1 MMFSQYSVATVFM
14 LVTAITATLDP
25 ATSNTNGSY
34 PSAPSCSPIKTSK
47 AIQAAECSHNTR
59 TSKQTF
65 AVFTQDHQ
73 YDGNHGWPY
82 GTCEAYNCAPGS
94 AMKAKAGT
102 WTFFWDAAGVKGE
115 ESGDGAGCIKSPKD
129 STCGCENSDGTF
141 ALQGNQLQVVELGV
155 AIRGCWQTAHSYLIR
170 LYIVPKRRKDES
182 YPA

>member
-1 MMFSQYSVATVFM
+1 MMMFSQYSVATVFM

-141 ALQGNQLQVVELGV
+141 VYKGTN
-155 AIRGCWQTAHSYLIR
+155 C
-170 LYIVPKRRKDES
+170 K
-182 YPA
+182 

>member
-1 MMFSQYSVATVFM
+1 VTDPIVAV
-14 LVTAITATLDP
+14 
-25 ATSNTNGSY
+25 
-34 PSAPSCSPIKTSK
+34 KTSK

-73 YDGNHGWPY
+73 YDGNHGAPY

-102 WTFFWDAAGVKGE
+102 WTFFWDAAGVKGKQ
-115 ESGDGAGCIKSPKD
+115 SGDGAGCIKSPKD

-141 ALQGNQLQVVELGV
+141 IYKGTN
-155 AIRGCWQTAHSYLIR
+155 C
-170 LYIVPKRRKDES
+170 K
-182 YPA
+182 